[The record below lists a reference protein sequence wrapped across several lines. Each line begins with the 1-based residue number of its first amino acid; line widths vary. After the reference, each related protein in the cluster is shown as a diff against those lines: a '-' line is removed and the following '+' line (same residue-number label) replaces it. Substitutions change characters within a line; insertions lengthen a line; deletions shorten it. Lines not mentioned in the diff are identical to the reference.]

1 MTKLKPHHYDANDIA
16 KLVKAVR
23 AFMPSKINMDCDM
36 SNDAIVPLDVKLIE
50 LRAIKSALA
59 KLDQKS

>member
-1 MTKLKPHHYDANDIA
+1 MTKLKPHHYNANDIV

-23 AFMPSKINMDCDM
+23 AFMPSNINMDCDM
-36 SNDAIVPLDVKLIE
+36 SNDAIVQLDVKLIE

-59 KLDQKS
+59 KLDQTS